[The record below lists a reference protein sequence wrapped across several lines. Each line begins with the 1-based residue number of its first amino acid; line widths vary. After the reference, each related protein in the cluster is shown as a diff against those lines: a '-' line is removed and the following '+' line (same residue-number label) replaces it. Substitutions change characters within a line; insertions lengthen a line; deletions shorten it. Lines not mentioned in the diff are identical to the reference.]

1 MIGEMPKFMDS
12 PYFVEEV
19 GNWHL
24 KPGAPEDVQKEF
36 DAFMKNLNMCDTT
49 VDTIDEIE

>member
-1 MIGEMPKFMDS
+1 MIGETPKFMDS

-36 DAFMKNLNMCDTT
+36 DEFIKNLNMSVST
-49 VDTIDEIE
+49 VDTIDEM